1 MRLEEILRNE
11 KQNKGS
17 IHLYQEKD
25 GWYAYEHSAFY
36 CYSLLGI
43 LDIGWL
49 LISPDDNGDMIIRIR
64 ISDINSLLNNP
75 LLRLIEERDGKYII
89 LCRNSCGGFHYWR
102 EEQERKCFFIQQRL
116 NESLI
121 ERAEEAWQGIL
132 FNQNSRT
139 KEMSGSQQ
147 KHIPVIE
154 GVYDPL
160 SQRRDG
166 TVTPCAPI
174 LIFGYNL
181 LCWPKEKVEF
191 CLCPVEE
198 PERMMAAIEVHKHTE
213 QQLLVT
219 LPDIEKG
226 EYQPVLRLIEEEG
239 DGQVYYFPVTWK
251 VKNMSLMEIYGDR
264 RKVHPLGI

>member
-1 MRLEEILRNE
+1 MILEEILKNE
-11 KQNKGS
+11 KQNKDC
-17 IHLYQEKD
+17 ICLYQEKD

-43 LDIGWL
+43 VDIGWL
-49 LISPDDNGDMIIRIR
+49 LTSPEDNGEMIIRVR
-64 ISDINSLLNNP
+64 ISDITNLLNAP
-75 LLRLIEERDGKYII
+75 LLRLLEEREGKYII

-102 EEQERKCFFIQQRL
+102 EEQERKCFFIQQRR

-121 ERAEEAWQGIL
+121 KEAEEAWQGIL
-132 FNQNSRT
+132 YNQNSRT
-139 KEMSGSQQ
+139 KEMSVSQQ

-174 LIFGYNL
+174 LIFGHNL
-181 LCWPKEKVEF
+181 LCWPKEQVEF

-226 EYQPVLRLIEEEG
+226 EYQPVLRLIDDEGEE
-239 DGQVYYFPVTWK
+239 QVHYFPVTWQ
-251 VKNMSLMEIYGDR
+251 VKSMSLMEIYGDR
-264 RKVHPLGI
+264 RKVHPLRT